1 MKNNN
6 ETLLFE
12 CACCQKE
19 IQPLTFFDGSI
30 WCPKCRKSL
39 FAEIMKKDV
48 KDAEQDKDDFFG
60 ISQELFAR
68 YLTSATSNASATE
81 EARAY
86 LRNAIAFCRK
96 SAYKRNPYALLNLG
110 YYYSLGYDESV
121 HMETGRSFARLC
133 FDLAKKYAK
142 DDDELI
148 KLLDGNLKALST
160 RIEKGGASDLFYL
173 KALRERFD
181 SPIKNASP
189 RIGVFHLSDTM
200 IGTEEKEMIV
210 KLLNQI
216 FDECALYVFNKDKLT
231 KNAFDKISG
240 KPLIKNLVAQANPED
255 GVWFAYAKKKEPTKE
270 FKSALNK
277 PLKNEDE
284 ILENLTSIQADL
296 SRNGSKGVD
305 FSDQDILICTF
316 TTIYDYYSMEKR
328 SSDSPFDRLSAC
340 YRDVN
345 LR

>member
-68 YLTSATSNASATE
+68 YLTIATTNPGATE
-81 EARAY
+81 AARAY

-148 KLLDGNLKALST
+148 KLLDSNLKALTT
-160 RIEKGGASDLFYL
+160 RIDKGGASDLFYL
-173 KALRERFD
+173 KALHERFD
-181 SPIKNASP
+181 SPIKNSEP
-189 RIGVFHLSDTM
+189 RIGVFHLSDTL
-200 IGTEEKEMIV
+200 INSEEKAAIN
-210 KLLNQI
+210 KLMNKL
-216 FDECALYVFNKDKLT
+216 FDNCVLYVFNKEKLS
-231 KNAFDKISG
+231 KNAFDRVNA
-240 KPLIKNLVAQANPED
+240 KPHIKSILEAATPED
-255 GVWFAYAKKKEPTKE
+255 GVWFAYVKKKEPTKD
-270 FKSALNK
+270 FKSALAK
-277 PLKNEDE
+277 PLKNEIE
-284 ILENLTSIQADL
+284 ILENLTAIQSDL

-345 LR
+345 LK